1 MKIIT
6 SQMDANGITVRHASN
21 RFQIQIQADN
31 GATSILMEPEE
42 FHELVYQCLR
52 AQEKEILELIKV
64 TEKSLEEIGD
74 VTKLWKQ

>member
-6 SQMDANGITVRHASN
+6 SQMDANGITVRHIRN
-21 RFQIQIQADN
+21 RFEIQIQADN
-31 GATSILMEPEE
+31 GATSILMEPDE

>member
-1 MKIIT
+1 
-6 SQMDANGITVRHASN
+6 
-21 RFQIQIQADN
+21 
-31 GATSILMEPEE
+31 MEPDE

>member
-6 SQMDANGITVRHASN
+6 SQMDANGITVRHINN
-21 RFQIQIQADN
+21 RFEIQIQADN
-31 GATSILMEPEE
+31 GATSILMEPDE